1 MASITVR
8 DLDDSLKARLR
19 IQSAQHGHS
28 MEEEVRQILRRAL
41 SGKVE
46 QLGLGTRLSER
57 FSELDGLTDL
67 EDIHVTRSL
76 PRTPPN
82 FD

>member
-1 MASITVR
+1 
-8 DLDDSLKARLR
+8 
-19 IQSAQHGHS
+19 

-46 QLGLGTRLSER
+46 QIGLGTRLSER
-57 FSELDGLTDL
+57 FAELGGLTDL